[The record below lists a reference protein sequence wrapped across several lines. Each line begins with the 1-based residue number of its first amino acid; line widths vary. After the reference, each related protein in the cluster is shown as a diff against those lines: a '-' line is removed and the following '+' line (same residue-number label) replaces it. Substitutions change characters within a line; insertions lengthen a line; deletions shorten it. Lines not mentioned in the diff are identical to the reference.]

1 MKILISVDMEGVA
14 GITNSVQCRRDT
26 SEFARSCE
34 LMTAE
39 AVAAIEGARKGG
51 ATEIVV
57 NDSHG
62 DMRNIE
68 HEKLPPDVR
77 LIRGNVKP
85 LLMVQGA
92 DPGVAGVVFIGYHA
106 PSSTV
111 DGICDHVYLGAQV
124 QEMKL
129 NGETCSEARMNA
141 ALVGAMNIPAICL
154 SGDQSA
160 CADAVRYLPWI
171 KTIPVKHA
179 LGAASA
185 IMLSPASARSAIA
198 DGVAAAVR
206 GISAKAYQPYRPE
219 PPLTVDISLKG
230 SQKADVASEIPGVQR
245 VGGRTVR
252 FTGDDVETVFKMSIA
267 IMRIA
272 STVD

>member
-1 MKILISVDMEGVA
+1 M
-14 GITNSVQCRRDT
+14 
-26 SEFARSCE
+26 
-34 LMTAE
+34 
-39 AVAAIEGARKGG
+39 
-51 ATEIVV
+51 
-57 NDSHG
+57 
-62 DMRNIE
+62 
-68 HEKLPPDVR
+68 R
-77 LIRGNVKP
+77 LIRGSIKP

-92 DPGVAGVVFIGYHA
+92 EPDVAGIVFIGYHA

-111 DGICDHVYLGAQV
+111 DGVIDHTFFGAQV

-129 NGETCSEARMNA
+129 NGEPCSEARMNA
-141 ALVGAMNIPAICL
+141 ALAGSMGIPAICL

-185 IMLSPASARSAIA
+185 IMLSPASARNAIA
-198 DGVAAAVR
+198 GGVAAAVR
-206 GISAKAYQPYRPE
+206 EISANAFQPYRPE
-219 PPLTVDISLKG
+219 RPMTSEIVLKG
-230 SQKADVASEIPGVQR
+230 SQKADVAAMIPGVKR
-245 VGGRTVR
+245 VSGRTVR
-252 FTGDDVETVFKMSIA
+252 FVGDDVETVFKVSIA